1 LSIISVRG
9 AERKTQVLFDAIDKI
24 SASRDRSTTGAVE
37 AFELAKKRLFTT
49 DAGSHPNEI
58 RVS

>member
-1 LSIISVRG
+1 M
-9 AERKTQVLFDAIDKI
+9 LFDAIDKI

-37 AFELAKKRLFTT
+37 AFELAKNRLFTT